1 LEDPTPF
8 EPLMASSFEKLG
20 LNERIVRQLSRPPLG
35 IIQPTE
41 IQYRVLETLLQGPR
55 QTINYPDVLI
65 RSETGSGK
73 TLAYFLPILDH
84 LLRIGTRDELHR
96 HAGTLVMIISPRR
109 ELAVQI
115 YAVIQHLLRSCV
127 HLVAGILIGGEKKK
141 SEKARLRKGV
151 NILIATPGR
160 LLDHLKTTESF
171 RKHLSLLRWLVL
183 DEGDLLM
190 DMGYE
195 KQIREIMDHLK
206 ELDGSHEE
214 KLLFT
219 ENLPHQR
226 QTIICSATL
235 KESIKRL
242 TYLCARDPIFITVGE
257 EGIDDD
263 RTAVHPVTLASR
275 LDRKRNFVE
284 ECDDSGDEET
294 EVSRVGVSKDMIG
307 LDHDNE
313 AYPSNPELA
322 TIPNENHESYTL
334 PKRLI
339 QFCMVLPCKQRLR
352 ILYAFIRERMREKT
366 VIFFSSCNSV
376 DFHFDLFSRWVPEVK
391 EDTVSSSKN
400 EMQKK
405 QRTETNIQRRD
416 KVNIND
422 LGSSKTESPKSTRHI
437 IDALNQY
444 RDDREEEQTF
454 MATLGGTD
462 IPVYRLHGS
471 MEQHER
477 MRVYSE
483 YVKASRGILICT
495 DVAARGL
502 DLPHVKWIIQYDP
515 PVNIEEY
522 IHRVGRTARL
532 GRDGQAVIFLME
544 TEVEYIT
551 VLEKKTQR
559 PLRRMEIE
567 PYQTEQIQY
576 FQFAMEEFIDSD
588 MKCAELARSAYTAF
602 IKAYTA
608 HCHDEKYIF
617 HHRKLH
623 YGHVAKSFAL
633 KDTPSKVFQMTR
645 TPKGDSSSGINDS
658 FRNRSTP
665 RHQSKT
671 MAVHFS
677 SQSNKRCNSNKSRT
691 RIDLTSEFFSGHV
704 STSPSKTISKK
715 RKQGN
720 PSPIV

>member
-1 LEDPTPF
+1 
-8 EPLMASSFEKLG
+8 
-20 LNERIVRQLSRPPLG
+20 
-35 IIQPTE
+35 
-41 IQYRVLETLLQGPR
+41 
-55 QTINYPDVLI
+55 
-65 RSETGSGK
+65 
-73 TLAYFLPILDH
+73 
-84 LLRIGTRDELHR
+84 
-96 HAGTLVMIISPRR
+96 MIISPRR

-171 RKHLSLLRWLVL
+171 RKHLSLLRWLIL

-206 ELDGSHEE
+206 EIHRSIHEE
-214 KLLFT
+214 NLVFI
-219 ENLPHQR
+219 ENLPHRR

-242 TYLCARDPIFITVGE
+242 TYLCTEDPIFITV
-257 EGIDDD
+257 EGDGVDDD
-263 RTAVHPVTLASR
+263 RKTMHPAKLASR
-275 LDRKRNFVE
+275 LDHKQHNFIE
-284 ECDDSGDEET
+284 EHEDSCDEDMG
-294 EVSRVGVSKDMIG
+294 VNRVGTADNVIN
-307 LDHDNE
+307 LDHDDE
-313 AYPSNPELA
+313 VYQSNMDLA
-322 TIPNENHESYTL
+322 TTTIENDEGYTL
-334 PKRLI
+334 PKRLV
-339 QFCMVLPCKQRLR
+339 QFYMVLPCKQRLR
-352 ILYAFIRERMREKT
+352 ILYAFIRERMMEKM

-376 DFHFDLFSRWVPEVK
+376 DFHFYLFSRWVPELK
-391 EDTVSSSKN
+391 EDIAIPSQN
-400 EMQKK
+400 EKRRE
-405 QRTETNIQRRD
+405 QRAGTNLQRHEQMN
-416 KVNIND
+416 VND
-422 LGSSKTESPKSTRHI
+422 LDSSETKLPKSKRYI
-437 IDALNQY
+437 VDALNQY
-444 RDDREEEQTF
+444 RHDMDEEKTF

-462 IPVYRLHGS
+462 IPLYRLHGS
-471 MEQHER
+471 MEQNER

-502 DLPHVKWIIQYDP
+502 DLPNVKWIIQYDP

-544 TEVEYIT
+544 TEVEYTT

-559 PLRRMEIE
+559 PLRRLEIE
-567 PYQTEQIQY
+567 SYQTEQVHY
-576 FQFAMEEFIDSD
+576 FQCAMEEFVDSNV
-588 MKCAELARSAYTAF
+588 KCAELARSAYAAF

-608 HCHDEKYIF
+608 HCHEEKYIF

-633 KDTPSKVFQMTR
+633 KDTPSTIHQMADI
-645 TPKGDSSSGINDS
+645 PQGNSSSGMHRH
-658 FRNRSTP
+658 FRNQPISRHRSK
-665 RHQSKT
+665 S
-671 MAVHFS
+671 MIAGVSF
-677 SQSNKRCNSNKSRT
+677 QSNKRSISNKFKT
-691 RIDLTSEFFSGHV
+691 RIDVTSEFFSGHV
-704 STSPSKTISKK
+704 STSPSKAISKK
-715 RKQGN
+715 RKRVN
-720 PSPIV
+720 PSPIVQH